1 MSPRTDGHYNPI
13 RIKSR
18 QKRQKQA
25 APDAGF
31 VSDLTDML
39 PNENQVPL
47 NTRNVETSFVG
58 QLSFPSFGYE
68 NMKTFLCPLNVE
80 IVFAFLRI

>member
-1 MSPRTDGHYNPI
+1 MNI
-13 RIKSR
+13 I
-18 QKRQKQA
+18 
-25 APDAGF
+25 
-31 VSDLTDML
+31 VSYLTGIL
-39 PNENQVPL
+39 KPGENQVHL
-47 NTRNVETSFVG
+47 NSRNVETSFVG